1 MRSACVVDGSGGS
14 RRGAARRTRRSTL
27 VLSDSR
33 GTGLLAACSCRLAD
47 RLLARAFGFRLDR
60 RLAAGGSPDSSR
72 LLAARAQDLVSAA
85 TREALADCWEHL
97 LGKARR
103 TPPPGDGV
111 MTLCRDR
118 VVAAEPEVRDL
129 IAHLRTALPV
139 AARGVAAASVLLRDG
154 AGPVYSRR
162 APAGLRDALRLAT
175 AHLDPSVP
183 LFASS
188 SGVS

>member
-1 MRSACVVDGSGGS
+1 MRSARVVPGGS

-27 VLSDSR
+27 VLTDSH
-33 GTGLLAACSCRLAD
+33 GTGLHAARSRPIAD
-47 RLLARAFGFRLDR
+47 RLLARASGFRLDR

-72 LLAARAQDLVSAA
+72 LLAARAQHLVSAA
-85 TREALADCWEHL
+85 TREAQAHCWEHL
-97 LGKARR
+97 LNKASR
-103 TPPPGDGV
+103 TPPPGDSV

-118 VVAAEPEVRDL
+118 VIAAEPEIREL

-139 AARGVAAASVLLRDG
+139 AARGAAAASVLLKDG

-162 APAGLRDALRLAT
+162 APTDLRDALRQAT

-183 LFASS
+183 LFAAS
-188 SGVS
+188 